1 MLSYLGFIST
11 KSFSEA
17 GLAVALVLT
26 LVGVAL
32 HWNQPRHRMS
42 LEELVKD
49 GKVTADEAR
58 RQILFYER
66 FAPVAT
72 MLGILL
78 LGVVLFDM
86 MG

>member
-1 MLSYLGFIST
+1 MLSYLVFIST

>member
-1 MLSYLGFIST
+1 MLDHLAFIST

-17 GLAVALVLT
+17 GLAAALVLT

-42 LEELVKD
+42 LEERVKD
-49 GKVTADEAR
+49 GKVTPDEAR

-78 LGVVLFDM
+78 LGVVLFELM
-86 MG
+86 A